1 MEHFRNIHSQF
12 KGWII
17 SSIFQ
22 MNDRFSSRADKLG
35 QFALLIPRL
44 LAIFPDFGNEHD

>member
-12 KGWII
+12 KRWII

-22 MNDRFSSRADKLG
+22 MDKYYQALSNKLILRFSSTIKEVPA
-35 QFALLIPRL
+35 
-44 LAIFPDFGNEHD
+44 